1 MQQYN
6 FPTTILC
13 GCNSLDQFVT
23 DLKEKSHQKALVV
36 TDKTIET
43 IGLLS
48 KLTNLLEAHHIPY
61 VVFSDTHPNPTQDD
75 VENGTRIYLENN
87 CDYIIALGGGS
98 PIDTAKTIKIMATH
112 PEPLAQYD
120 DAKGGDSLIT
130 NPMPPLYAIPT
141 TAGTGSE
148 VGRSSVIIM
157 RDTGKKTI
165 FFHPSLMPDTA
176 VLEPLLTTGL
186 PTSIT
191 ASTGMDAFIHC
202 LEAYFSLG
210 LHPMADGIAYEGL
223 KQVIDWLPVACAE
236 PENLNARERMLI
248 AAAMGATAFQKGLG
262 MIHSMAHPLSSRHD
276 LHHGLA
282 SAIILP
288 FGIAFLENSQLNDDQ
303 KRRISDIRSLF
314 KEKGEEGEILS
325 ENCASF
331 IKKLGITV
339 GLRNYDIQKDDLKP
353 LSEDSFKDPCHATNM
368 IPVTK
373 DDFLNV
379 LEAAF

>member
-13 GCNSLDQFVT
+13 GCNSLNQFVS
-23 DLKEKSHQKALVV
+23 DLNEKSHKKALVV
-36 TDKTIET
+36 TDKTIES

-48 KLTNLLEAHHIPY
+48 NLTNLLEKQHTPY

-75 VENGTRIYLENN
+75 VENGTHIYLENS

-120 DAKGGDSLIT
+120 DAKGGDSRIT

-165 FFHPSLMPDTA
+165 FFHPSLMPEIA

-186 PTSIT
+186 PADIT
-191 ASTGMDAFIHC
+191 AATGMDAFIHC
-202 LEAYFSLG
+202 LEAYFSPG
-210 LHPMADGIAYEGL
+210 LHPMADGIAFEGL
-223 KQVIDWLPVACAE
+223 KQIIDWLPVACAE
-236 PENLNARERMLI
+236 PENLEARERMLI
-248 AAAMGATAFQKGLG
+248 AAYMGATAFQKGLG
-262 MIHSMAHPLSSRHD
+262 MIHSMAHPLSSRHS

-282 SAIILP
+282 NAILLP
-288 FGIAFLENSQLNDDQ
+288 FGIVFLENSSLNNDQ
-303 KRRISDIRSLF
+303 KKRISDIHSLF
-314 KEKGEEGEILS
+314 KNKGEEGEKLS
-325 ENCASF
+325 DNCMSF
-331 IKKLGITV
+331 IKRLGIKV
-339 GLRNYDIQKDDLKP
+339 GLQHYDIQKTDLKP
-353 LSEDSFKDPCHATNM
+353 LSEDAFKDPCHGTNM
-368 IPVTK
+368 IPVSK
-373 DDFLNV
+373 DDFLKV
-379 LEAAF
+379 FEAAF